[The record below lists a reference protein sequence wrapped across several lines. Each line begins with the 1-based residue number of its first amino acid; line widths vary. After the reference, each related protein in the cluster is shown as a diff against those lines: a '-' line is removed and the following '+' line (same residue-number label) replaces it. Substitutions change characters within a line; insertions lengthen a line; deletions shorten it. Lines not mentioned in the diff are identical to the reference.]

1 MIRAAQVDPPRVPV
15 ALRLAGFLAA
25 AIRSRLARGARQRA
39 AARFARR
46 YPSWHASLLDET
58 LLATVPAEPC
68 RRRAAHLAQAWTEQ
82 FSYRDEARRTRD
94 VQRLEPM
101 ARTLLAYLAEEE
113 SRLRVTPR

>member
-1 MIRAAQVDPPRVPV
+1 MRAAQADPPRVPV

-25 AIRSRLARGARQRA
+25 AVRTRLARKARSRA

-46 YPSWHASLLDET
+46 YPSWHASLVDEA
-58 LLATVPAEPC
+58 LLARIPAEPC
-68 RRRAAHLAQAWTEQ
+68 RRRATHLAQAWTEQ
-82 FSYRDEARRTRD
+82 FTYRDEARRERD
-94 VQRLEPM
+94 ARRLEPV